1 MTGDQARFRLMCD
14 RELQDVASRLEA
26 TVNQLQHAQ
35 HEAGLRIRAT
45 YQEHLDAART
55 ELARRRA

>member
-1 MTGDQARFRLMCD
+1 MTAHRFRLLAD
-14 RELQDVASRLEA
+14 EELLDATARLEA
-26 TVNQLQHAQ
+26 VVAGLQHAQ
-35 HEAGLRIRAT
+35 HEAGLRIKAT